1 MFRALYMSTRTHS
14 ACLGVGSSIS
24 VIGATQNANGTLT
37 ASFTV
42 DGQKPVTFN
51 PFDGSQNVNTTQW
64 AVSQTLFHQDV
75 TPGAH
80 QLTVTLDAVTGA
92 QVRMTISPTHQLLK
106 N

>member
-1 MFRALYMSTRTHS
+1 M
-14 ACLGVGSSIS
+14 
-24 VIGATQNANGTLT
+24 IGATQEANGTLT

-42 DGQKPVTFN
+42 DGQSPVTFN

-64 AVSQTLFHQDV
+64 TVSQTLFHQDV

-92 QVRMTISPTHQLLK
+92 QVCITSLSASASCESINLPGLLEGVVD
-106 N
+106 